1 MRWWKFVRPWNLSWS
16 NHAGLA
22 TWLTTLGID
31 FFNCFNEI
39 TIIIRYAS
47 VEFFRSATKWIWY
60 RKVDFLFGY
69 LVRRIVSFIMG
80 YIMYVDVQ
88 CSIQFWKFIWLNIV
102 IRRGRRSI
110 NIGINI
116 FPGLM
121 DFRSDSSNHRYIRTL
136 DIWYELMNIKKMF
149 NIGDIEKSL
158 ISMMLRNVRYRWYWK
173 MSDIGDIK
181 KCRKISQMLKSIY
194 KLSGLERDVIW
205 HV

>member
-1 MRWWKFVRPWNLSWS
+1 MA
-16 NHAGLA
+16 HH
-22 TWLTTLGID
+22 LGNR

-39 TIIIRYAS
+39 TIIIRYAT

-136 DIWYELMNIKKMF
+136 DIWYELMNIKKCLISVILKKVWYRWCWGMSD
-149 NIGDIEKSL
+149 IEDIEKCL
-158 ISMMLRNVRYRWYWK
+158 ISMILKNVEKYL
-173 MSDIGDIK
+173 
-181 KCRKISQMLKSIY
+181 KC
-194 KLSGLERDVIW
+194 
-205 HV
+205 